1 MINIRKGTF
10 ETNSSNAD
18 VFCIPPSPSLKIP
31 TEIKISRLMVEPY
44 NTECLDKDASV
55 EDKLAFMYNRAEEE
69 GNAAEFIQYLV
80 SKGINVIND
89 VEDTFD
95 YDADMFGFYIKQEDL
110 DGFLFDPESMYID
123 SPSYDEYKRI
133 PKDFTVLTFHR

>member
-10 ETNSSNAD
+10 ETNSSSAD

-95 YDADMFGFYIKQEDL
+95 YDEDMFGFYIKQEDL
-110 DGFLFDPESMYID
+110 DGFLFDPESMYFD
-123 SPSYDEYKRI
+123 SPSYDEYKSI